1 MSGPARREA
10 TTIGPGLVGWRSG
23 PRHAGTVVLLVH
35 GAMDRSAS
43 FTRLA
48 RRLAEAADP
57 DGPEVSVVA
66 YDRRGYD
73 HSLALGPGTI
83 DQHARDLAAVVDDLA
98 PSRVVVLGHSLGG
111 TVAVRAVDRGLDPFA
126 VAVFESPLPQ
136 LPSYRNDLAAAALE
150 AATSGGPPAAAERFS
165 RAVLGDRAW
174 ERLRPEVRS
183 ARLAEGAALCAELGS
198 LADLPELTW
207 PPARPAAVG
216 RGELS
221 GDHYRD
227 TAAESAQLLGGGGV
241 TVLAGA
247 GHGAHLSH
255 PDGCA
260 AWLRGLLDPA

>member
-1 MSGPARREA
+1 MSGPARRE
-10 TTIGPGLVGWRSG
+10 TTTFGPGLVGWRSG
-23 PRHAGTVVLLVH
+23 AHHAGTVVVLVH

-48 RRLAEAADP
+48 RRLSEGAAP
-57 DGPEVSVVA
+57 DGSGVSVVA

-73 HSLALGPGTI
+73 NSLVLGPGTI
-83 DQHARDLAAVVDDLA
+83 DQHAQDLADVVDGLA
-98 PSRVVVLGHSLGG
+98 PARVIVLGHSLGG
-111 TVAVRAVDRGLDPFA
+111 TVAVRAVDRGLSPFA

-150 AATSGGPPAAAERFS
+150 AATSGGPSAAAERFS
-165 RAVLGDRAW
+165 RSVLGDGAW

-183 ARLAEGAALCAELGS
+183 ARRAEGVALCAELGS
-198 LADLPELTW
+198 LPDLPVMTW
-207 PPARPAAVG
+207 PLDRPASVG

-227 TAAESAQLLGGGGV
+227 TAAETAALLGGGVV

-260 AWLRGLLDPA
+260 AWLGGLVTPV

>member
-1 MSGPARREA
+1 MSGPARREP
-10 TTIGPGLVGWRSG
+10 TTIGPGLSGWRSG

-73 HSLALGPGTI
+73 NSLALGPGTI
-83 DQHARDLAAVVDDLA
+83 DQHAEDLTAVVVELA

-136 LPSYRNDLAAAALE
+136 LPSYRNDLAAAALD
-150 AATSGGPPAAAERFS
+150 AAISGGPPAAAERFS

-183 ARLAEGAALCAELGS
+183 ARRAEGAALCAELAS
-198 LADLPELTW
+198 LTDLPVLNW
-207 PPARPAAVG
+207 PPLRPAAVG

-221 GDHYRD
+221 GAHYRD
-227 TAAESAQLLGGGGV
+227 TAVETAALLGGGDV

-255 PDGCA
+255 PDGVA
-260 AWLRGLLDPA
+260 AWLGGLVAPV

>member
-1 MSGPARREA
+1 VSGPARREA

-23 PRHAGTVVLLVH
+23 AHHAGTVLLLVH

-43 FTRLA
+43 FARLA
-48 RRLAEAADP
+48 RRLTEGVAP
-57 DGPEVSVVA
+57 DGTGVSVVA

-73 HSLALGPGTI
+73 HSLTLGPGTI
-83 DQHARDLAAVVDDLA
+83 DQHAEDLADVVDELA
-98 PSRVVVLGHSLGG
+98 PARVVVLGHSLGG
-111 TVAVRAVDRGLDPFA
+111 TVAVRAVDRGLSPFA

-136 LPSYRNDLAAAALE
+136 LPSYRDDLAAAALD
-150 AATSGGPPAAAERFS
+150 AATTGGPPAAAERFS
-165 RAVLGDRAW
+165 RAVLGDGAW

-198 LADLPELTW
+198 LADLPLMSW
-207 PPARPAAVG
+207 PLDRPAAVG

-227 TAAESAQLLGGGGV
+227 TSAETAALLGGGVV

-260 AWLRGLLDPA
+260 AWLHGLLGRA